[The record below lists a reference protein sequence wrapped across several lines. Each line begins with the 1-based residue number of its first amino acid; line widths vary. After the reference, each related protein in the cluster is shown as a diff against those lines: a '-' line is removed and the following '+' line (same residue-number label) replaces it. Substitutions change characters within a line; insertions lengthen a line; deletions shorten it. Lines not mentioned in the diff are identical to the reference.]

1 MLDSPTGADWA
12 VSANAPAKKD
22 PNNQAIRVRA
32 FDDTTNEG
40 AGFMAMIPNNAS
52 YVTLRTKARGTG
64 TAGSVAGILYRREIP
79 DNAAVGG
86 WFGFSGF
93 SAALPANSFFQYEEN
108 SILLSTL
115 GVNAGS
121 LYQFEFV
128 RNAAL
133 ATDNLTGDWLLA
145 ELQLEAG
152 SDEGAVR
159 FYAPN
164 LLVPNSSDW
173 AVNARAG
180 EAADSNNAGLSV
192 RRFDDTTEEGVG
204 LVLFVPTWAD
214 RLTFQL
220 KGRAET
226 GPGAASK
233 VATRIY
239 TRNIPDNG
247 AITGWSSVADLTEF
261 DIPSGSENWQ
271 YDEQTISLAT
281 LGITP
286 GNLSQI
292 EFTRFSAASNNLAGD
307 WSLLELGI
315 VAEPE

>member
-1 MLDSPTGADWA
+1 MLDSPTGSDWA
-12 VSANAPAKKD
+12 VTANAAAKKD
-22 PNNQAIRVRA
+22 PNNQALRVRA

-40 AGFMAMIPNNAS
+40 AGFLAMIPSNANF
-52 YVTLRTKARGTG
+52 VVLRTKARGTG
-64 TAGSVAGILYRREIP
+64 TAGSVAGILYSREIP
-79 DNAAVGG
+79 DNAAVGS
-86 WFGFSGF
+86 WEGFSGF
-93 SAALPANSFFQYEEN
+93 SGAMPANSFFQYEES

-115 GVNAGS
+115 GINAGS

-128 RNAAL
+128 RDAAL
-133 ATDNLTGDWLLA
+133 AADNLTGDWLLA

-152 SDEGAVR
+152 SDENAIR

-204 LVLFVPTWAD
+204 LILFIPAWATS
-214 RLTFQL
+214 LNFQF

-226 GPGAASK
+226 GPGGAS
-233 VATRIY
+233 VIAGRTRD
-239 TRNIPDNG
+239 IPDNG
-247 AITGWSSVADLTEF
+247 AIGSWSAGDNLTEF
-261 DIPSGSENWQ
+261 DIPSGSEDWQ
-271 YDEQTISLAT
+271 YDNQTISLST
-281 LGITP
+281 LGLTA
-286 GNLSQI
+286 GNLAQI
-292 EFTRFSAASNNLAGD
+292 EFTRFSAASNNLGGD

-315 VAEPE
+315 IPE